1 MTVARKSPLLALC
14 LGTILVFFAQSMC
27 CFAKRAEFVSCGVHT
42 EQPEN
47 PGDSDQQ
54 SPSSQAECCPPHSHT
69 ALVTIDAVSVPIE
82 HVLSDLVLKSD
93 DTVPD
98 SPVREIDHPPQLS

>member
-1 MTVARKSPLLALC
+1 MTVARKSPLLAQC
-14 LGTILVFFAQSMC
+14 LGTILVFFAQSMF
-27 CFAKRAEFVSCGVHT
+27 CFAKQAEFVSCGVHT
-42 EQPEN
+42 EQSEN

-54 SPSSQAECCPPHSHT
+54 SPSSQAECCPHSHN
-69 ALVTIDAVSVPIE
+69 ALVTVDPVGVPIE
-82 HVLSDLVLKSD
+82 DVLSDLVLKSD